1 MARKKITVEPSAT
14 VNTMDYANPAW
25 WALGVRD
32 KFTAFQRARQDAAEA
47 AIELGR
53 ELLEAK
59 ENLGH
64 GQFLRMFN
72 DHAEPIAEAL
82 PFGRSWAQKLMNV
95 AKSPTLA
102 NDDYSHHLPRSVWIL
117 AELSRLDDSD
127 LQTAI
132 EVGAVHPKLT
142 QKQAKAMVSERLAE
156 TRKDAERIA
165 PSTTVPLKLPAEV
178 TATPEADAVKETEEE
193 RLFHVFTKFKDGFDR
208 LWTTHITSN
217 PTLCKP
223 AASHVR
229 RMLYTLTGDDQ

>member
-14 VNTMDYANPAW
+14 INTMDHANPSW

-32 KFTAFQRARQDAAEA
+32 KFAAFERASQDAVEA

-64 GQFLRMFN
+64 GQFLRMFS
-72 DHAEPIAEAL
+72 DHADPIAEAL
-82 PFGRSWAQKLMNV
+82 PFGRIWAQKLMNV
-95 AKSPTLA
+95 AKSPTLT
-102 NDDYSHHLPRSVWIL
+102 NENHGYHLPRSVWTL

-132 EVGAVHPKLT
+132 EVGAVHPKIT
-142 QKQAKAMVSERLAE
+142 RSQAKALVSDRLAE
-156 TRKDAERIA
+156 TRKDAKPIA
-165 PSTTVPLKLPAEV
+165 PSTTVPLKLPAQV

-193 RLFHVFTKFKDGFDR
+193 RLFRLFTRFKDGFRRIWADN
-208 LWTTHITSN
+208 IYDN
-217 PTLCKP
+217 PTLHKP

-229 RMLYTLTGDDQ
+229 MMLYTLTGTNE

>member
-1 MARKKITVEPSAT
+1 MARKKITVEPSGT
-14 VNTMDYANPAW
+14 VNTMDYDNPAW

-32 KFTAFQRARQDAAEA
+32 KYNAFERASRDVLEA

-53 ELLEAK
+53 ELIEAK

-72 DHAEPIAEAL
+72 DHADPIPESL
-82 PFGRSWAQKLMNV
+82 PFGRFWAHHVMNV
-95 AKSPTLA
+95 AKSPTLS
-102 NDDYSHHLPRSVWIL
+102 NVEYTQHLPRSVFTL
-117 AELSRLDDSD
+117 ALLSRLDESD
-127 LQTAI
+127 LQLAI

-142 QKQAKAMVSERLAE
+142 QKQAKALVSERLAE
-156 TRKDAERIA
+156 TRKAAEPIA

-178 TATPEADAVKETEEE
+178 TATPEADAVKQTEEE
-193 RLFHVFTKFKDGFDR
+193 RLFYVFTKFKDGFNR

>member
-1 MARKKITVEPSAT
+1 MARKKITVEPSAI
-14 VNTMDYANPAW
+14 VNKMDYANPAW

-32 KFTAFQRARQDAAEA
+32 KYNAFERASQDAVEA

-64 GQFLRMFN
+64 GQFLRMFQ
-72 DHAEPIAEAL
+72 DHADPIADAL
-82 PFGRSWAQKLMNV
+82 PFNRQWGASMMSI
-95 AKSPTLA
+95 AKSPTLS
-102 NDDYSHHLPRSVWIL
+102 NVQYTVHLPRSVQTL
-117 AELSRLDDSD
+117 ALLARLEDSD
-127 LQTAI
+127 LQDAVA
-132 EVGAVHPKLT
+132 VGAVHPKLT
-142 QKQAKAMVSERLAE
+142 QKQAKALVSERLAE

>member
-14 VNTMDYANPAW
+14 VNTMDHANPAW

-32 KFTAFQRARQDAAEA
+32 KYNAFERASQDAVEA

-72 DHAEPIAEAL
+72 DHADPIAEAL
-82 PFGRSWAQKLMNV
+82 PFGRIWAHGLMNV
-95 AKSPTLA
+95 AKSPTLT
-102 NDDYSHHLPRSVWIL
+102 NVHYSEHLPRSVWTL
-117 AELSRLDDSD
+117 AQLARLDDAD
-127 LQTAI
+127 LQDAVA
-132 EVGAVHPKLT
+132 VGAVHPKLT
-142 QKQAKAMVSERLAE
+142 QKQAKALVSERLAE
-156 TRKDAERIA
+156 TRKAAEPIA

-178 TATPEADAVKETEEE
+178 TATPEADAVKQTEEE
-193 RLFHVFTKFKDGFDR
+193 RLFYVFTKFKDGFNR